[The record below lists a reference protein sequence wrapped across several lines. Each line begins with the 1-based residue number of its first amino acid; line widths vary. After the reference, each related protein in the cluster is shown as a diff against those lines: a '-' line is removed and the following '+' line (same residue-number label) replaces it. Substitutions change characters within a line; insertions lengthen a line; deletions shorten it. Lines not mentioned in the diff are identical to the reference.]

1 MIRQNINYH
10 TYSNFQEHLSP
21 DNQKSTT
28 IKNETDFSVKNE
40 TPQKEQDVAINSP
53 DPSNIS
59 ENQLYNLVGRS
70 LTKNFVKHQALQ
82 TTSPT
87 QNHHEVENVPSYS
100 EQKQPDFS
108 VHTAF
113 HLRQPLMVDENQC
126 MLGNVETIIGNGSSS
141 PVLNEE
147 EGDHLTTN
155 QLSVILNRL
164 QVINF

>member
-1 MIRQNINYH
+1 MTALKCDKALAEAIEKEIITFNDPVAFDF
-10 TYSNFQEHLSP
+10 S
-21 DNQKSTT
+21 
-28 IKNETDFSVKNE
+28 IKNET
-40 TPQKEQDVAINSP
+40 PHKEQDAAITSP

-70 LTKNFVKHQALQ
+70 LTKNFVKHPALQ

-87 QNHHEVENVPSYS
+87 QNHHEVESYS
-100 EQKQPDFS
+100 EKQPDFS
-108 VHTAF
+108 VHTALQ
-113 HLRQPLMVDENQC
+113 LRQPLRVDENQN
-126 MLGNVETIIGNGSSS
+126 MLGNVEIIIGNGSSS